1 MKRRGFGSPRGIDPR
16 VESDTSFSCILP
28 GDQPFLRHFGG
39 FGNVVAQSIHFA
51 DWGAMDVVIQLSPVT
66 EQSASSDKRRLTAVR
81 KVLGKLA
88 LEPMHPGI
96 DDPELSNTFRVSVP
110 DAKSA
115 AKVVEAVRK
124 VPSVA
129 AAYIKPQDEAP

>member
-1 MKRRGFGSPRGIDPR
+1 MEPLR
-16 VESDTSFSCILP
+16 VLGRLLGP
-28 GDQPFLRHFGG
+28 APFLEH
-39 FGNVVAQSIHFA
+39 Q
-51 DWGAMDVVIQLSPVT
+51 
-66 EQSASSDKRRLTAVR
+66 RRD
-81 KVLGKLA
+81 A
-88 LEPMHPGI
+88 LELGILLGRADVARQLEPVHPGI
-96 DDPELSNTFRVSVP
+96 DDPELSNTFRVRVP

>member
-1 MKRRGFGSPRGIDPR
+1 
-16 VESDTSFSCILP
+16 
-28 GDQPFLRHFGG
+28 
-39 FGNVVAQSIHFA
+39 
-51 DWGAMDVVIQLSPVT
+51 MDVVIQLSPVT
-66 EQSASSDKRRLTAVR
+66 ERSASSHKQRLTAVR

-88 LEPMHPGI
+88 GQLEPVHPGI
-96 DDPELSNTFRVSVP
+96 DDPELANTFRVRVP